1 MLNLQRRR
9 RVGEREVNRG
19 DRKKLNQ
26 VMEQKPAAAV
36 VARCDCCGLTEEC
49 TEAYIK
55 RVRERYWGRWIC
67 GLCGEAVKDEV
78 VRSERRIGSEEALNR
93 HMNFCR
99 NFKNLVPPKNPTEEL
114 ISAVKQLLLR
124 SLDSPRSSPVKKPG
138 LLRSQS
144 CEPALQSGR
153 LKSS

>member
-1 MLNLQRRR
+1 
-9 RVGEREVNRG
+9 
-19 DRKKLNQ
+19 
-26 VMEQKPAAAV
+26 MEQKAAAAAV
-36 VARCDCCGLTEEC
+36 VARCECCGLTEEC

-55 RVRERYWGRWIC
+55 RVRERYSGRWIC

-78 VRSERRIGSEEALNR
+78 VRSERGIGSEEALIR

-99 NFKNLVPPKNPTEEL
+99 NFKNLAPPKNPTEEL
-114 ISAVKQLLLR
+114 IDAVKQLLLR
-124 SLDSPRSSPVKKPG
+124 SLDSPRSSPVKKAAM
-138 LLRSQS
+138 LRSQS